1 MKCHKLQFNFTI
13 CRKSPLI
20 TENALIKAMSTVSS
34 LPFWVGC
41 STNDHANWHP
51 HLFMSADMKRCG
63 CQLVPYTWSF
73 VNSGRDTRLTERDCD
88 TFGRPLAPVSQANL
102 LSCADTTRP
111 NRVQLAGIW
120 WDSLQSC
127 PHNARISFR
136 ITLCGLYTA
145 DGVQQDCQSILYSV
159 TIYAGNCMHFF
170 QIISRK

>member
-1 MKCHKLQFNFTI
+1 MHRRHFELV
-13 CRKSPLI
+13 I
-20 TENALIKAMSTVSS
+20 TQMIMQVYGT
-34 LPFWVGC
+34 
-41 STNDHANWHP
+41 NWHP

-63 CQLVPYTWSF
+63 CQLVPSTWSF

-145 DGVQQDCQSILYSV
+145 DGVQQDSQSILYSV

-170 QIISRK
+170 KLSHANKKTSGKKIIFSFFYQHFINI